1 MTDYKND
8 KRVVMT
14 LDAGGTNFVFS
25 AVKGC
30 EEIISPITY
39 PSNAHDLDKCLD
51 GIIKGFNE
59 VKTLLNE
66 PPVAISFAFPGPADY
81 PNGIIGDLANLP
93 AFRGGIALGPMLK
106 EIFGLPVFIN
116 NDGDLYAYGEAIA
129 GMLPWVNEQLEKN
142 GSPKRFKN
150 ILGLTLGTGLGGGI
164 VHDNHLL
171 IGDNSAG
178 SEVWAISNKYE
189 PEQNI
194 EELVSIRAVR
204 REYATILGINPAEA
218 PTPKDIYDIA
228 LGKQEGN
235 KEAAKE
241 TYRRIGRALGDVL
254 CNLLTVVDGI
264 AVIGG
269 GIAGAKELFFPSM
282 LEVMRG
288 KHNNGNPR
296 LCQKVYNLDDP
307 QEMID
312 FARGETKTIQVPF
325 TEKNVTYDTLSRIG
339 VGISKI
345 GTSKAIAIGAY
356 AYAVKMLDK
365 G

>member
-30 EEIISPITY
+30 EEILAPITL
-39 PSNAHDLDKCLD
+39 PSNAHDLDKCLK
-51 GIIKGFNE
+51 GIVAGFE
-59 VKTLLNE
+59 EIRSLLNE

-93 AFRGGIALGPMLK
+93 AFRGGVALGPML
-106 EIFGLPVFIN
+106 EETFGLPVFIN

-164 VHDNHLL
+164 VHDSHLL

-189 PEQNI
+189 TAHNI

-204 REYATILGINPAEA
+204 REYATILGIDPSDS
-218 PTPKDIYDIA
+218 PSPKDIYEIA
-228 LGKQEGN
+228 SGNREGN
-235 KEAAKE
+235 KEAALE

-254 CNLLTVVDGI
+254 SNLLTVVDGI

-269 GIAGAKELFFPSM
+269 GIAGAKELFLPSM

-288 KHNNGNPR
+288 KHGNGNPR
-296 LCQKVYNLDDP
+296 LCQKVYNLEDP
-307 QEMID
+307 QELVD
-312 FARGETKTIQVPF
+312 FARGEAKTVRVPF
-325 TEKNVTYDTLSRIG
+325 SEKTVVYDTLPRIG

-356 AYAVKMLDK
+356 AYAVKMLDR